1 MDVAAL
7 KARGGVIS
15 PLPVPKEVEWTHADP
30 DTGEKVTDK
39 FTVHVLRHSYGA
51 MERLML
57 GEGDKSK
64 GAMLISTCMRFGEG
78 GKEEMSYEDAFQL
91 EPSLAAVFMKA
102 LNEANEPK
110 NSPPPMK
117 SGTN

>member
-1 MDVAAL
+1 MDLASL
-7 KARGGVIS
+7 KARGGIVAAA
-15 PLPVPKEVEWTHADP
+15 PQPKEVEWTHTDLE
-30 DTGEKVTDK
+30 TGEKVTDK
-39 FTVHVLRHSYGA
+39 FIVHVLRHSYGA

-57 GEGDKSK
+57 DQGDKSK
-64 GAMLISTCMRFGEG
+64 GAMLISECMRFGEG
-78 GKEEMSYEDAFQL
+78 GKEVMSYEDAYQL
-91 EPSLAAVFMKA
+91 DPGLATVLMKA